1 MKKVFLLPVFFSLFF
16 CCNGY
21 ADDSFNNNDMSE
33 LFPEPP
39 GISEKRVIFEPDP
52 NDFDRDG
59 IANEDEKRYSTD
71 PNDPDTDGDGLTDGW
86 EVLNGTDPNSKNTTG
101 YVEVTDLETGKKD
114 AKSTEDIIDIN
125 DPSPLPPGAEND
137 LFPFPWDDVT
147 DPPEVTD
154 KEESENTNEYTD
166 IIPPEFDN
174 EEDSS
179 FSKENVNNSI
189 SKDNLNE
196 LEDEENNQQAMLN
209 RTTSGTDL
217 TPIYML
223 LLLGD
228 GDNDAIDDDWEV
240 RHFGSTDACDP
251 EGDTDKDNLSNIDEF
266 RNHTNPNN
274 PDSDL
279 DGLTDGWEVL
289 NGLNPTNA
297 DSDDDTMPDGW
308 EVTYGLNPLVN
319 DAYNDLDVDGFPNY
333 FEFFSQTDPTNAN
346 SHPSGII
353 YNFDYDNNG
362 NLSAMQRRE

>member
-1 MKKVFLLPVFFSLFF
+1 MKRYYYLFVFLMVFNTCVL
-16 CCNGY
+16 Y
-21 ADDSFNNNDMSE
+21 AEDI
-33 LFPEPP
+33 FPGSDIIEMPP
-39 GISEKRVIFEPDP
+39 GPFESEVDIRFEPDP
-52 NDFDRDG
+52 EDWDNDG
-59 IANEDEKRYSTD
+59 LKNAEEERYGTD
-71 PNDPDTDGDGLTDGW
+71 PNDPDTDNDGLIDLI
-86 EVLNGTDPNSKNTTG
+86 EVTNGTDPNGNNTLD
-101 YVEVTDLETGKKD
+101 YLEVIDIESEDKIETF
-114 AKSTEDIIDIN
+114 SEDIIDA
-125 DPSPLPPGAEND
+125 DDLSEETENAD
-137 LFPFPWDDVT
+137 
-147 DPPEVTD
+147 
-154 KEESENTNEYTD
+154 EYTD
-166 IIPPEFDN
+166 IIPPVFDN

-179 FSKENVNNSI
+179 FSKENENDSI
-189 SKDNLNE
+189 SKDSLNE
-196 LEDEENNQQAMLN
+196 LEDEEINQDAMLLDN
-209 RTTSGTDL
+209 PSSGADL

-228 GDNDAIDDDWEV
+228 NDGDEIDDDWEM

-251 EGDTDKDNLSNIDEF
+251 EGDPDQDNLSNIDEF